1 MDKILIIPDVHGRPF
16 WKKAVE
22 KYDDYD
28 KIIFLGDYVDPY
40 PYEGITVEMALEN
53 LKELSEWLEG
63 KEKVVLLLGNHDMH
77 YIDDYFYRECG
88 GCRLSSMS
96 RKPINDFVEKHKDK
110 IKLAYEAEIEGKK
123 YLFSH
128 AGIISDWYK
137 DYQREIGGLNV
148 DNINAILD
156 SDKRGSVLSDVSFYR
171 GGWSNCGSIVWAD
184 IREHLYNKGVNEL
197 QSLKGVYQIFG
208 HSQQEYEPIITETF
222 ACLDCRAAFELDKY
236 GLKKLEP

>member
-1 MDKILIIPDVHGRPF
+1 
-16 WKKAVE
+16 
-22 KYDDYD
+22 
-28 KIIFLGDYVDPY
+28 
-40 PYEGITVEMALEN
+40 
-53 LKELSEWLEG
+53 
-63 KEKVVLLLGNHDMH
+63 
-77 YIDDYFYRECG
+77 
-88 GCRLSSMS
+88 MS

-137 DYQREIGGLNV
+137 DYQLEIGGLNV